1 MRLDKFLKTS
11 RLMKRRT
18 LAKQLADQ
26 GRVQING
33 QVAKAGTNVA
43 VNDEIAIQFGQT
55 KVTVI
60 VQSIRDVVRKDEA
73 ETLYRIV
80 SEERI
85 NSDS

>member
-26 GRVQING
+26 GRVHING
-33 QVAKAGTNVA
+33 HVAKAGTNVA

-55 KVTVI
+55 KLTVI

>member
-1 MRLDKFLKTS
+1 MRLDKFLKNS

-43 VNDEIAIQFGQT
+43 VNDEIAIRFGQT
-55 KVTVI
+55 KLTVI

-80 SEERI
+80 REERI
-85 NSDS
+85 NNDS

>member
-26 GRVQING
+26 GRVKVNG

-43 VNDEIAIQFGQT
+43 GNDELEITFGQT
-55 KVTVI
+55 RLTVV
-60 VQSIRDVVRKDEA
+60 VQSVREVVRKDEA
-73 ETLYRIV
+73 ETLYRIIN
-80 SEERI
+80 EERLK
-85 NSDS
+85 NDS